1 MGRSVAALL
10 VMLVTF
16 GALAVLFIALDGATG
31 VHPQNPLFAAGARQH
46 APGSA
51 TTSTAVGTSLSSS
64 LPAPSATA
72 GAADSASRTATAIVE
87 ARMNGRSPV
96 TTAVTP
102 VPTADTLATAVA
114 PRAATPTG
122 TAAAATATT
131 TATTTAMSGTA
142 TTTATSATVTETVS
156 TTEAITTTETVTPS
170 GAVTPTGI
178 LSVTGTVTGSADTP
192 PHYGALLNY
201 ANNTAFTPAF
211 MEALDE
217 QIIALTNAQRTTHGL
232 APLTESGQLD
242 IIAASRGQDQIQRQY
257 FDHYDPTGPVDAN
270 GRHAAAVV
278 ELLTR
283 DGVPYTEVGEN
294 LIDNIGEPL
303 DTTTPRGLVDSWMRH
318 REHRDN
324 ILHGGYTT
332 IGVGMAAR
340 NESDGLHVVF
350 TQVFVR

>member
-31 VHPQNPLFAAGARQH
+31 VHPQNPLFAARARQH
-46 APGSA
+46 APGRA
-51 TTSTAVGTSLSSS
+51 TTSRAVSISLSSS

-131 TATTTAMSGTA
+131 TAMSGTA

-156 TTEAITTTETVTPS
+156 TTETITTTETVTPS

-211 MEALDE
+211 MQALDE

-324 ILHGGYTT
+324 ILHGGYMT

>member
-1 MGRSVAALL
+1 VGRSVAALL

-31 VHPQNPLFAAGARQH
+31 VHPQNPLFAARARQH
-46 APGSA
+46 APGRA
-51 TTSTAVGTSLSSS
+51 TTSTAVSTS

-87 ARMNGRSPV
+87 ARMNGRSPIIG
-96 TTAVTP
+96 AVTP

-131 TATTTAMSGTA
+131 TAMSGTATTTAMSGTA
-142 TTTATSATVTETVS
+142 TETVS
-156 TTEAITTTETVTPS
+156 TTETITTTETVTPS

-211 MEALDE
+211 MQALDE

-270 GRHAAAVV
+270 GRH
-278 ELLTR
+278 
-283 DGVPYTEVGEN
+283 GVPYTEVGEN